1 MKTKYH
7 VEGLDCP
14 HCAARLEKMLS
25 EAEGIKEAKINFLT
39 EKITVESDLAED
51 ALDALVARTAAAFD
65 KNTAVSR
72 K

>member
-1 MKTKYH
+1 MKVKYH
-7 VEGLDCP
+7 IEGLDCP

-25 EAEGIKEAKINFLT
+25 EADGIASVKINFLT
-39 EKITVESDLAED
+39 EQITVESDLAED

-72 K
+72 M

>member
-1 MKTKYH
+1 MKVKYH
-7 VEGLDCP
+7 IEGLDCP
-14 HCAARLEKMLS
+14 HCAARLEQML
-25 EAEGIKEAKINFLT
+25 EAAEGIASAKINFLT
-39 EKITVESDLAED
+39 ETITVESDLAED